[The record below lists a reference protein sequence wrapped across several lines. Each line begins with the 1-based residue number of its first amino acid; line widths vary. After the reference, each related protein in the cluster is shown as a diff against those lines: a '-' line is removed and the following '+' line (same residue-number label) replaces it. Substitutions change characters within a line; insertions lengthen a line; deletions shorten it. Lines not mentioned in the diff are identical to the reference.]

1 MGLFDKAKEA
11 MAQSGDAMKAAEQ
24 AQQNAGGL
32 SGLDGAGITAARG
45 EMETAAHENNRI
57 LTVGSPG
64 QATIKSHVDSGEQ
77 VAGNAVWI
85 LEVEVAPEGG
95 EPYTVQKR
103 EIVPTIAMSGYADGS
118 VLPCRIDPADNTK
131 MAFGDKPFM

>member
-11 MAQSGDAMKAAEQ
+11 MAQSGDAMKMAEQ
-24 AQQNAGGL
+24 AQQQAGISGTDMAGGM
-32 SGLDGAGITAARG
+32 AARG
-45 EMETAAHENNRI
+45 EIESAAHENNRI

-64 QATIKSHVDSGEQ
+64 QATIKSHVDAGEP

-85 LEVEVAPEGG
+85 LEVEVAPEAG

-103 EIVPTIAMSGYADGS
+103 EIVPTISMSGYSDGTTM
-118 VLPCRIDPADNTK
+118 PCRIDPADNTK
-131 MAFGDKPFM
+131 IAFGDKPFM